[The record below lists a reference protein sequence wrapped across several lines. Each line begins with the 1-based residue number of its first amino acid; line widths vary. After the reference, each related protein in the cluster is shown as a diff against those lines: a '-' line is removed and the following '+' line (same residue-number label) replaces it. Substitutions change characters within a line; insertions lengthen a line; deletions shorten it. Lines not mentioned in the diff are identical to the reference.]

1 MAIHDTRIRVDW
13 IDPYNKRKRAT
24 DYTTRVEATSPME
37 AYKAAINFTYEHMS
51 IPKYQVKNMT
61 GRGVSA
67 PDPSHKID
75 FDATIDRRRKAP
87 ALNNKSKA
95 AAEKGNEHG
104 KKTND

>member
-13 IDPYNKRKRAT
+13 VDPVTKRKRST
-24 DYTTRVEATSPME
+24 DFTTRVEAPSPME
-37 AYKAAINFTYEHMS
+37 AYKEAINFTYEKMA

-67 PDPSHKID
+67 PAPDRKID

-87 ALNNKSKA
+87 ALNNKMKA
-95 AAEKGNEHG
+95 AAEKGNGNG
-104 KKTND
+104 KTTND